1 MRDFNRYYPVKITKK
16 LVFNVIISLLLVY
29 FVFHTIYGNRG
40 LLAYFKVNQKLDK
53 SYEELKTLRSERIE
67 HEHKVKLLKEGDKD
81 LIDEKARNILGVANP
96 NEQVFTNEPK
106 VNKQE

>member
-1 MRDFNRYYPVKITKK
+1 MNSSNRYYPVKITKK

-29 FVFHTIYGNRG
+29 FVFHTIYGDRG

-53 SYEELKTLRSERIE
+53 SYEELKTLRAERIE

-96 NEQVFTNEPK
+96 DEQVFTNEQK
-106 VNKQE
+106 INKQE